1 MKKGMTGNRLFR
13 VAEHPE
19 WGRPGADGA
28 PDHSG
33 PAAGQQPFY
42 RKCLDLRNSFRPG
55 AVRWNQIQVERGRQE
70 RRTQRPHLERGG
82 QNECYLDR

>member
-1 MKKGMTGNRLFR
+1 MKKGMTGNRPFR

-42 RKCLDLRNSFRPG
+42 RKCLDLQQLLPAGSRKVESNSGRARPPG
-55 AVRWNQIQVERGRQE
+55 AEDPAAAFGKGRA
-70 RRTQRPHLERGG
+70 R
-82 QNECYLDR
+82 